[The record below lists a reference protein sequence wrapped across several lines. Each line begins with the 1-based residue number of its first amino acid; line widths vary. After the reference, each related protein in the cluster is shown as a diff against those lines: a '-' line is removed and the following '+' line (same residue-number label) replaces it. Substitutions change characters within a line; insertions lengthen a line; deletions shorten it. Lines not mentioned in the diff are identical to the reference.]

1 MRSFIINISFHEM
14 DTMTQIQ
21 IIMDSTKV
29 GVDSIWT
36 QKQNRILS
44 VENRIES
51 LSRRLWAL
59 HSARCR
65 TLKIHRGKY

>member
-1 MRSFIINISFHEM
+1 M

-21 IIMDSTKV
+21 IIMDSTTV

-44 VENRIES
+44 VENRIER
-51 LSRRLWAL
+51 LSRRLCAL
-59 HSARCR
+59 HSARYSR
-65 TLKIHRGKY
+65 